1 MVQKKLKLKDNQVFS
16 NIHKYGNTTA
26 ATIPI
31 ALSEAVNAGKIS
43 NGDIVI
49 FAAFGSGFTWAS
61 AAIKW

>member
-1 MVQKKLKLKDNQVFS
+1 MIQKKLDLQNCQVFS

-31 ALSEAVNAGKIS
+31 ALAEAVNQNRI
-43 NGDIVI
+43 NENDIIV

-61 AAIKW
+61 AIIKW